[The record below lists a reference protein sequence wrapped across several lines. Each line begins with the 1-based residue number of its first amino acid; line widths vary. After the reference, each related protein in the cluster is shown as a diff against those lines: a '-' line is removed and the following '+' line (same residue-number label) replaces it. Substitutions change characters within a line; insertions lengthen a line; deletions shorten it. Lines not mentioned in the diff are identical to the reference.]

1 MADLAENQVQRLIT
15 LVAWM
20 SQRDRGEPVSYET
33 AGRRLGVPASVI
45 ESDLDVLLGLTDG
58 ISSSLASLQVA
69 ITGKG
74 FLVGSLGA
82 FRRPLRLTGDESL
95 AVLLGLLQGRDG
107 KALAARLGALLDE
120 APSVDSVD
128 RAWAVGPTPGE
139 GVSRVLALARRARDE
154 RRKLSILYCGSI
166 GEPTRRVVHPHQVV
180 EAGGAW
186 YVVAWC
192 ETAGAARRFRAE
204 RVLEA
209 ELLTDEFEP
218 TESLT
223 RVRRPRDLLYA
234 EGVGMATVAF
244 SSRIARWLRER
255 YPDGEAR
262 PDGRY
267 IVRFTVADPR
277 WLAREVLQYGAEAEV
292 LEPAALREFVR
303 GVVAA
308 S

>member
-1 MADLAENQVQRLIT
+1 MADIAETQVQRLIA
-15 LVAWM
+15 LIAWM
-20 SQRDRGEPVSYET
+20 SQSDRGEPVSYAA
-33 AGRRLGVPASVI
+33 AGGYLGVPASVV
-45 ESDLDVLLGLTDG
+45 ERDLDVLLGLTDG

-69 ITGKG
+69 ITGEG
-74 FLVGSLGA
+74 FLLGSLGA
-82 FRRPLRLTGDESL
+82 FRRPLRLTGDEML
-95 AVLLGLLQGRDG
+95 ALMLGLLQGRDG
-107 KALAARLGALLDE
+107 KALATRLGALLGRAPAPE
-120 APSVDSVD
+120 AVE

-154 RRKLSILYCGSI
+154 RRKLSILYCGSL

-180 EAGGAW
+180 QSGGAW
-186 YVVAWC
+186 YIVAWC
-192 ETAGAARRFRAE
+192 ETAGAARRFRVE

-209 ELLTDEFEP
+209 ALLADRFEP

-267 IVRFTVADPR
+267 VVRFTVADPR

-303 GVVAA
+303 GVVA
-308 S
+308 

>member
-1 MADLAENQVQRLIT
+1 MADIAETQVQRLIA

-20 SQRDRGEPVSYET
+20 SQSDKSEPVSY
-33 AGRRLGVPASVI
+33 AAAARYLGVPASVV
-45 ESDLDVLLGLTDG
+45 ERDLDVLLGLTDG
-58 ISSSLASLQVA
+58 ISASLASLQVA
-69 ITGKG
+69 ITGEG
-74 FLVGSLGA
+74 FLLGSLGA
-82 FRRPLRLTGDESL
+82 FRRPLRLTGDEML
-95 AVLLGLLQGRDG
+95 ALMLGLLQGREG
-107 KALAARLGALLDE
+107 RALAARFGVLLGRTP
-120 APSVDSVD
+120 APEGVE

-154 RRKLSILYCGSI
+154 RRKLAILYCGSL

-180 EAGGAW
+180 QAGGAW

-192 ETAGAARRFRAE
+192 ETAGAARRFRVE

-209 ELLTDEFEP
+209 VLLPDRFER

-244 SSRIARWLRER
+244 SSRIARWLHER

-267 IVRFTVADPR
+267 VVRFTVADPR

-292 LEPAALREFVR
+292 LEPAGLREFVR
-303 GVVAA
+303 GVVG
-308 S
+308 